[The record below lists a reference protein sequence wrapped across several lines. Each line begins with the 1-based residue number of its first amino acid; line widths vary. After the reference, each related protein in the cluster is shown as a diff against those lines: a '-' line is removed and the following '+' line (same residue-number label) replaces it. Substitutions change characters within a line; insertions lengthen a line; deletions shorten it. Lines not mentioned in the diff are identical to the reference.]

1 MSKTRDDFRGAR
13 MRSRLFKSGV
23 ATPYKQF
30 SRLPHP
36 NPWICA
42 SCKFRAVRSRTYS
55 TEQSTSEKPYYITT
69 PIFYVNAGTIA
80 SYIYSKKPMELTKA
94 SKQPLMLATYTQW
107 SSRTSSSDGRS
118 SKARRQYF
126 VPEPMSMA

>member
-1 MSKTRDDFRGAR
+1 MAVRGGVESSLKLAHGPYWHDFECGMSKTRDDFRGAR

-80 SYIYSKKPMELTKA
+80 SYIYSKKPVELTK
-94 SKQPLMLATYTQW
+94 
-107 SSRTSSSDGRS
+107 S
-118 SKARRQYF
+118 SK
-126 VPEPMSMA
+126 